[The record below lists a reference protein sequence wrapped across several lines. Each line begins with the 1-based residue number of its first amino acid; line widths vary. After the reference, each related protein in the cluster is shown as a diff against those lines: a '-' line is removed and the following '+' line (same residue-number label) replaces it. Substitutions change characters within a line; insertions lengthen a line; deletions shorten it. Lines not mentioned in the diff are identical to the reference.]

1 MNIDELLRTHTP
13 DPQIAGREA
22 RRLRAE
28 VLDAVEISPSRVAA
42 LMPKVRRRR
51 VLARTAVAAVLL
63 GTVATGVTLMV
74 DASAPASAAQRRFI
88 EAPPDVAYERYGAFS
103 AGNTVYIGNHQVTFD
118 EKIKALY
125 YTSEGVLVRTGRVAY
140 TDDAGASHYELIRPD
155 GTHHGIDLK
164 MGDRVVGT
172 DPGSPNVAYAEP
184 NGARWD
190 FVVIDL
196 VTGDEIVRTTVDGA
210 FTWGGWEAPPVTMAG
225 HRMWALF
232 DAGWTEYD
240 WQAQKTRLVPGT
252 AQAPLAAAHA
262 RFMVDRGR
270 TWQVRD
276 LMTGAAVRDIPL
288 SEEQGEPTPTPSLS
302 PDGRFARLA
311 SHFAGYD
318 ESGRLIDDPGPYR
331 FWSLASGKV
340 VTIKSEGV
348 LGWTP
353 GGNTLQVD
361 AKSDRLTV
369 CDPGT
374 GSCDEIDLP
383 VSGTGRVKLG
393 GLSYES

>member
-1 MNIDELLRTHTP
+1 MNVDEMLRTHAP
-13 DPQIAGREA
+13 DPETA
-22 RRLRAE
+22 RQEVVRLRA
-28 VLDAVEISPSRVAA
+28 AA
-42 LMPKVRRRR
+42 LGSADSSGVPVLLVMPKVRRRR
-51 VLARTAVAAVLL
+51 VLTRTLVAAAAL
-63 GTVATGVTLMV
+63 GVIATGATLLI
-74 DASAPASAAQRRFI
+74 DTSAPASAAQRRFI
-88 EAPPDVAYERYGAFS
+88 EAPADVAYERYGAFS

-155 GTHHGIDLK
+155 GTHHGIDLR

-184 NGARWD
+184 NGDRWD

-196 VTGDEIVRTTVDGA
+196 TSGDEVARTTVDGA
-210 FTWGGWEAPPVTMAG
+210 FTWGGWEAPPVTTAD

-232 DAGWTEYD
+232 DAGWMEYD
-240 WQAQKTRLVPGT
+240 WETQKTRLVPDT
-252 AQAPLAAAHA
+252 ADAPLAAAHA
-262 RFMVDRGR
+262 RFMVDRGQA
-270 TWQVRD
+270 WQVRD
-276 LMTGAAVRDIPL
+276 FATGAAQGDVPL
-288 SEEQGEPTPTPSLS
+288 ADEQPVPTPDLS

-311 SHFAGYD
+311 SHFAAYD
-318 ESGRLIDDPGPYR
+318 ESGRLIEDPGPYR
-331 FWSLASGKV
+331 FWSLDSGRA
-340 VTIKSEGV
+340 VTIQSEGV

-361 AKSDRLTV
+361 AKGDRLTV